1 MIGGLDVTNAP
12 SDEALHALRGG
23 EIEWL
28 GELEDV
34 RPYLAAAG
42 LLLLPTLREGLPQV
56 VS

>member
-12 SDEALHALRGG
+12 SDEALDALRGG

-42 LLLLPTLREGLPQV
+42 LLLLPTLREGLPHGL
-56 VS
+56 